1 MPSRTFDLT
10 VTEPMLEAFAALSG
24 DRNALHMDAG
34 FARRSRYRQRVAHG
48 MLAFALLGRLAE
60 AHPEKEIRFRRLEG
74 KFILPIALGN
84 ELRLTVDTRPGHE
97 RAADMEV
104 GPEVPW
110 EATWRNRA
118 DGLTVI
124 TATGSYVAGASPTRV
139 PPKGSASL
147 LAKPVAEADRGAEA
161 LADLVETLHCV
172 VSADALASLAR
183 LIGLDPPLLPCPNL
197 AATLL
202 LSTLVGMRLPGRRAT
217 FTSFRLDFVADL
229 EPGRPAELE
238 GRVTKVAVASETLQV
253 AVRLTDAGRELA
265 TGEVRAVVNPAPR
278 VMLSASEIKGRHLG
292 LGLEGRTVVVVG
304 ASRGIGETAAKLFAM
319 HGARV
324 VVHYFRGRADA
335 EAIVAEIGEAGGEAV
350 ALHCDIRDE
359 AAVALFFAAVD
370 EACGGLDVL
379 VNNAVLDFRPRAWG
393 ELGWADYL
401 GELDVSLRGL
411 HACCGEAVSRFRAQ
425 GGGKIVNVSSIATSQ
440 PVRGQSRYI
449 TAKSA
454 IEGYTR
460 SLAVE
465 LLKENIQVNMVVPA
479 MTETDL
485 IAAIPSDFVRRMAGA
500 RGMGRH
506 VRPIEVAQAMVY
518 LASPWADALSGQAI
532 VLNLGEP
539 PFA

>member
-1 MPSRTFDLT
+1 MTPRTFDLT
-10 VTEPMLEAFAALSG
+10 VTESLLDAFAALSG
-24 DRNALHMDAG
+24 DRNALHMDHG

-48 MLAFALLGRLAE
+48 MLALAMLSL
-60 AHPEKEIRFRRLEG
+60 PFGWDIRCRRLEG
-74 KFILPIALGN
+74 KFTAPIPLGAT
-84 ELRLTVDTRPGHE
+84 LRLTVETRPKG
-97 RAADMEV
+97 
-104 GPEVPW
+104 
-110 EATWRNRA
+110 EAEAEFEAIWRNLA
-118 DGLTVI
+118 DGQTVL
-124 TATGSYVAGASPTRV
+124 AVTGSHVVVNPSTSP
-139 PPKGSASL
+139 PMDGSDSL
-147 LAKPVAEADRGAEA
+147 LVEPVDEADRGPEA
-161 LADLVETLHCV
+161 LADLVEELRCA
-172 VSADALASLAR
+172 VSGPALAALAR
-183 LIGLDPPLLPCPNL
+183 LIGLEPPALPCPNL

-217 FTSFRLDFVADL
+217 FTSFRLDFAHDV
-229 EPGRPAELE
+229 EPGRPVVLE
-238 GRVTKVAVASETLQV
+238 GRVTKVSVASETLQV
-253 AVRLTDAGRELA
+253 AVRLTDGERELA
-265 TGEVRAVVNPAPR
+265 TGEIRAVVNQAPR
-278 VMLSASEIKGRHLG
+278 VMLGAREIRERHVGMGLDGR
-292 LGLEGRTVVVVG
+292 VVVVIG

-350 ALHCDIRDE
+350 ALDCDIRDE
-359 AAVALFFAAVD
+359 AAVARFFAAVD
-370 EACGGLDVL
+370 DAFGGLDVL
-379 VNNAVLDFRPRAWG
+379 VNNAVMDFRPRPWA

-401 GELDVSLRGL
+401 GELDVSLKGL
-411 HACCGEAVSRFRAQ
+411 HACCGEAVDRFRTR

-454 IEGYTR
+454 VEGYTR

-465 LLKENIQVNMVVPA
+465 LLKENIQVNLVVPA